1 MSNPIVTTLS
11 MMALPPA
18 QLAIITA
25 GGEESRPRHQKQT
38 VCSGACGRT
47 KRTCYPLR
55 SAPQTGSRGAR
66 RPELYELRNDE
77 RPHGLHGSVRLDQ
90 NPEAVDLAGADVAQ
104 GHALVA
110 PAH

>member
-38 VCSGACGRT
+38 VCSEACGT
-47 KRTCYPLR
+47 AKRTCRTPG
-55 SAPQTGSRGAR
+55 PAR
-66 RPELYELRNDE
+66 CRRDRAVMGGGLDVTRL
-77 RPHGLHGSVRLDQ
+77 LHGS
-90 NPEAVDLAGADVAQ
+90 AVANVHPCPAVAT
-104 GHALVA
+104 ARWPA
-110 PAH
+110 PRPLKAISARRQLL